1 MITDINSA
9 WKELHERIASCRKCR
24 LCETRINTVPGE
36 GPINARVVIVGEAPG
51 QEEDESGRPF
61 VGKAGRL
68 LTDILE
74 KGGDIRRNSIYITNT
89 VKCRPPENRN
99 PSSDE
104 IRACSEYLEAQLL
117 LLHPDIVVTMGNVP
131 TQALLGTK
139 QGITSQRGTFVNGWR
154 GIRLFPMFHPSYLLR
169 NDSREFGSPRYLMWQ
184 DVKNLKTA
192 IDKLEN

>member
-9 WKELHERIASCRKCR
+9 WKELHERIASCTKCK
-24 LCETRINTVPGE
+24 LCKTRHNTVPGE
-36 GPINARVVIVGEAPG
+36 GPQINCRVVIIGEGPG
-51 QEEDESGRPF
+51 QEEDETGRPF

-74 KGGDIRRNSIYITNT
+74 KGGDIRRNSIYITNM

-99 PSSDE
+99 PEPDE
-104 IRACSEYLEAQLL
+104 IKACSDFLEAQLL

-131 TQALLGTK
+131 TKPLLNTK
-139 QGITSQRGTFVNGWR
+139 QGITSLRGEFIDWR
-154 GIRLFPMFHPSYLLR
+154 GIKLFPMFHPSYLLR
-169 NDSREFGSPRYLMWQ
+169 NESKAVGSPRYLMWQ
-184 DVKNLKTA
+184 DVKKLKAA